1 MVTVTFKHKRK
12 HLELRLYKNKVH
24 VTGKK
29 LSQSGLFPIR
39 LVNDDLNWKLCLNY
53 DLRNE
58 IFLLQIND
66 ISFLDMPIQSEVN
79 PKGPQNICCGAIEF
93 NEKVVNDGFH

>member
-1 MVTVTFKHKRK
+1 M
-12 HLELRLYKNKVH
+12 
-24 VTGKK
+24 TGKK

-66 ISFLDMPIQSEVN
+66 IFFLDMPIQSEVN
-79 PKGPQNICCGAIEF
+79 PKGPQNIQFGAIKLNGE
-93 NEKVVNDGFH
+93 EVNSGFH